1 MTQMDKNL
9 TNSYINICNIQIVNE
24 IEFSAISVTVL
35 VSRFE
40 KVGKTISDINIINY
54 NMIIETYI

>member
-1 MTQMDKNL
+1 
-9 TNSYINICNIQIVNE
+9 VNE
-24 IEFSAISVTVL
+24 IEFPAISVTVF

-54 NMIIETYI
+54 NIIIETYV